1 MLPRNSLP
9 SSSSCFMS
17 MYFVWR
23 IRGSNFCVSRRSRPA
38 VLIQVG
44 LALSTLGLGLLT
56 AAEQLAHSSG
66 PGTVVG
72 ALIMQVIATSFNMLL
87 VPYAWA
93 LAFKAFIILFA
104 VYLQRPR
111 RV

>member
-1 MLPRNSLP
+1 
-9 SSSSCFMS
+9 
-17 MYFVWR
+17 
-23 IRGSNFCVSRRSRPA
+23 
-38 VLIQVG
+38 
-44 LALSTLGLGLLT
+44 
-56 AAEQLAHSSG
+56 
-66 PGTVVG
+66 VG

-93 LAFKAFIILFA
+93 LAFKALIIFFA